1 MKKASLV
8 LLLVL
13 FAIGA
18 ALAQR
23 TVKGTITDMEGE
35 PLIGASI
42 LVKGTSTG
50 TITDFDGA
58 YSLNIPD
65 GSKMLVVSYT
75 GFNTKEV
82 EIGTASTID
91 ISLEEGITLNEA
103 VVTALGV
110 KRDKKS
116 LGYATQEV
124 DGEEVSRVKDANFI
138 NSLSGKVAGVDIKR
152 SNTLGGSSNVIIR
165 GYTSLTGNNQAL
177 FVVDGIVISNAI
189 TNTTN
194 QETGRG
200 GYDFGNAAM
209 DINPEDIESVN
220 VLKGAAATA
229 LYGSRAANGVVLI
242 STKRGAKGKGLGVTV
257 NSGYTLGTI
266 DESTFIRYQ
275 KEYGPGYSAVNG
287 FYANGGLEYF
297 DFNGDGIDED
307 VSPVYE
313 DASFGERLD
322 ANRMVGDW
330 RSFYKEWDKYEY
342 GQLFPF
348 VAGANDATYF
358 YETSKTFN
366 TSVAID
372 GGGENSQY
380 RLSYTYFDMDG
391 ILPNSNINKNTVS
404 FSGGYDLTKKLTV
417 SSSVNYVYTE
427 GTGRYGTGYDNRN
440 PNQSFRQWYQ
450 VTTDFADLEAAYLD
464 TKKNISWNPYG
475 PLDPARAQVPHYFD
489 NQFFNA
495 YENFSTDN
503 RSRIFGNIELKYE
516 LTDWLNITGRVST
529 DRYSEVQEERIAIG
543 SVDVSKYERY
553 NRSFYENNFDL
564 FASVNKDLGDKFN
577 IGGMVGT
584 NIRKS
589 LVESIRAKTNGG
601 LVSDRVYSL
610 SNSVSGIEAPVEY
623 YAPVE
628 VHGYYARASFGYDRF
643 LYLDLTGRYDISST
657 LPASDN
663 KYFYPSASL
672 SFVFS
677 ELINSNVLDFGK
689 LRLNYAEVGND
700 APPLSIFDN
709 YVAGTPY
716 NGSAVASFPSTR
728 NNANLKPES
737 TESIEAGLE
746 LSFLQRRLGLDLSLY
761 ESNTFDQ
768 IIPVT
773 VTGATGDLRR
783 YVNAGQIQNR
793 GVELSLNLGIVKSPA
808 FNWDMRVNWSTNKS
822 EVIELFGDQTNLQ
835 LASLQ
840 GGITINATV
849 GEAYGT
855 IRGTN
860 FIYDD
865 GGSPIVYPNPFGG
878 VRYRK
883 TAAPEVIGDINPD
896 WRGGVN
902 NRFSYKNLALSFL
915 IDIQKGGDFFS
926 LDTWYGYA
934 TGLYDISAGLNRDG
948 VPVRDLPGDGGGTY
962 IDGAVVQT
970 GTDENGVAISDGTP
984 NTEAFYTSDV
994 YSSLGYVYAPNA
1006 LHVYDASYVKLREL
1020 SLTYSLPKS
1029 IIDKT
1034 PFQGLD
1040 ISLIGRNL
1048 WIISKNTEYSD
1059 PESGLSAG
1067 NVQGYQ
1073 SGVYPSVK
1081 EYGFN
1086 IRVQF

>member
-1 MKKASLV
+1 MKKTSLV

-23 TVKGTITDMEGE
+23 TVKGTVTDMEGE

-50 TITDFDGA
+50 TITDFNGA
-58 YSLNIPD
+58 YSLNVPE
-65 GSKMLVVSYT
+65 GSDMLVVSYT

-82 EIGTASTID
+82 AIGTASSID
-91 ISLEEGITLNEA
+91 ISLEEGVTLNEA

-124 DGEEVSRVKDANFI
+124 GGEEVSKVKDVNFI

-165 GYTSLTGNNQAL
+165 GYTSLRNDNQAL
-177 FVVDGIVISNAI
+177 FVVDGIVISNAN
-189 TNTTN
+189 TNTAN
-194 QETGRG
+194 QKTGRG

-229 LYGSRAANGVVLI
+229 LYGSRAANGVILI
-242 STKRGAKGKGLGVTV
+242 TTKKGTKGKGLGVTV
-257 NSGYTLGTI
+257 NSGYTLGNI

-275 KEYGPGYSAVNG
+275 KEYGPGYTNFND
-287 FYANGGLEYF
+287 FYPNGGLEYF
-297 DFNGDGIDED
+297 DFDGDGVNED

-313 DASFGERLD
+313 DASFGEKFD
-322 ANRMVGDW
+322 PNRMVGDW

-348 VAGANDATYF
+348 VGAENDASYF
-358 YETSKTFN
+358 YQTSKTFN

-372 GGGENSQY
+372 GGGENSSY

-391 ILPNSNINKNTVS
+391 ILPNSNIQKNTIS
-404 FSGGYDLTKKLTV
+404 FSGGYDLTDKLTV
-417 SSSVNYVYTE
+417 SSSVNYIFTE
-427 GTGRYGTGYDNRN
+427 GIGRYGTGYDNRN

-450 VTTDFADLEAAYLD
+450 VTTDFVDLEDAYNA
-464 TKKNISWNPYG
+464 TGKNISWNPYG
-475 PLDPARAQVPHYFD
+475 SLDPARATVPHYFD
-489 NQFFNA
+489 NYYFNA

-503 RSRIFGNIELKYE
+503 RSRLFGNIQADYE
-516 LTDWLNITGRVST
+516 VTDWLSITGRITT
-529 DRYSEVQEERIAIG
+529 DRYSELQEERIAIG

-553 NRSFYENNFDL
+553 NRSFYENNYDL
-564 FASVNKDLGDKFN
+564 FAVINKDFGDKFN
-577 IGGMVGT
+577 LGAMAGANVRT
-584 NIRKS
+584 S
-589 LVESIRAKTNGG
+589 LIESIRAKTNGG
-601 LVSDRVYSL
+601 LVSPGVYSL
-610 SNSVSGIEAPVEY
+610 SNSVSSIEAPTESYV
-623 YAPVE
+623 PKE

-657 LPASDN
+657 LPVGDN

-677 ELINSNVLDFGK
+677 ELINSDVLDFGK

-700 APPLSIFDN
+700 APALSLYDN
-709 YVAGTPY
+709 YVAGTPF
-716 NGSAVASFPSTR
+716 NGNAVASFPSTQ
-728 NNANLKPES
+728 NNPFLLPER

-746 LSFLQRRLGLDLSLY
+746 LSFLKRRLGLDLSVY
-761 ESNTFDQ
+761 ESNSFDQ
-768 IIPVT
+768 IFNVT
-773 VTGATGDLRR
+773 TSAATGNLSK
-783 YVNAGQIQNR
+783 YVNAGQMQNR
-793 GVELSLNLGIVKSPA
+793 GVELALNLGIVRSTD
-808 FNWDMRVNWSTNKS
+808 FNWDMRINWATNKS

-860 FIYDD
+860 FVFDD
-865 GGSPIVYPNPFGG
+865 NGAPIVYPHWHSG

-902 NRFSYKNLALSFL
+902 NSFSYKNVALSFL

-926 LDTWYGYA
+926 LDTWYGFA
-934 TGLYDISAGLNRDG
+934 TGLYDNSVGTNKNGNPIRDT
-948 VPVRDLPGDGGGTY
+948 PDNGGGTF
-962 IDGAVVQT
+962 IDGAVVET
-970 GTDENGVAISDGTP
+970 GTDENGVPISDGTP
-984 NTEAFYTSDV
+984 NTEAFYTADV

-1020 SLTYSLPKS
+1020 SLTYTLPKS
-1029 IIDKT
+1029 VVDKT

-1059 PESGLSAG
+1059 PEAGLSAG
-1067 NVQGYQ
+1067 NIQGYQ
-1073 SGVYPSVK
+1073 SGAYPSVK

-1086 IRVQF
+1086 IRARF

>member
-1 MKKASLV
+1 MKKTSLV

-13 FAIGA
+13 FAVGA

-50 TITDFDGA
+50 TITDFNGA
-58 YSLNIPD
+58 YSLNVPD
-65 GSKMLVVSYT
+65 GSETLVVSYT

-82 EIGTASTID
+82 AIGTASTID
-91 ISLEEGITLNEA
+91 VNLEEGVTLNEA

-124 DGEEVSRVKDANFI
+124 GGEEVTKVKDVNFI

-152 SNTLGGSSNVIIR
+152 SSTMGGSANVIIR

-177 FVVDGIVISNAI
+177 FVVDGIIISNDI

-194 QETGRG
+194 QQTGRG
-200 GYDFGNAAM
+200 GFDYGNAAM

-229 LYGSRAANGVVLI
+229 LYGSRAANGVILI
-242 STKRGAKGKGLGVTV
+242 TTKKGTKGKGLGITV
-257 NSGYTLGTI
+257 NSGLTLGTI
-266 DESTFIRYQ
+266 DKTTFPRYQ
-275 KEYGPGYSAVNG
+275 DEYGPGYGA
-287 FYANGGLEYF
+287 FYGGDDGYREYF
-297 DFNGDGIDED
+297 DFDGDGTPEEI
-307 VSPVYE
+307 SAVYE
-313 DASFGERLD
+313 DASYGLALD
-322 ANRMVGDW
+322 PNLMLGDW
-330 RSFYKEWDKYEY
+330 RSFYRDWDKYEY

-348 VAGANDATYF
+348 VAAENDASTF
-358 YETSKTFN
+358 YETSKAFN
-366 TSVAID
+366 TSIAID
-372 GGGENSQY
+372 GGGEKSAY
-380 RLSYTYFDMDG
+380 RLSYTYFDLDG
-391 ILPNSNINKNTVS
+391 ILPNSNITRNTIN
-404 FSGGYDLTKKLTV
+404 FSGGYDLADNLKV
-417 SSSVNYVYTE
+417 SSTVNYISTE
-427 GTGRYGTGYDNRN
+427 GLGRYGTGYDNRN

-450 VTTDFADLEAAYLD
+450 VTTDMRDQEDAYFD
-464 TKKNISWNPYG
+464 TRKNISWNPYG
-475 PLDPARAQVPHYFD
+475 SLNPATATQPHYFD
-489 NQFFNA
+489 NYYFNR
-495 YENFSTDN
+495 YENYNNDT
-503 RSRIFGNIELKYE
+503 RSRIFGNIQLDYA
-516 LTDWLNITGRVST
+516 LTDWLNITGRITT
-529 DRYSEVQEERIAIG
+529 DRYSELQEERIAIG
-543 SVDVSKYERY
+543 SVDVPEYERY
-553 NRSFYENNFDL
+553 NRSFYENNYDL
-564 FASVNKDLGDKFN
+564 FANIDKDFGDKFSLGAMAG
-577 IGGMVGT
+577 I

-589 LVESIRAKTNGG
+589 LVETIRASTNGG
-601 LVSDRVYSL
+601 LVSDRVYAL
-610 SNSVSGIEAPVEY
+610 ANSVSPIEAPTETY
-623 YAPVE
+623 QQRE

-657 LPASDN
+657 LPEGDN

-700 APPLSIFDN
+700 APVYSIFDIFDAQTPFN
-709 YVAGTPY
+709 GTP
-716 NGSAVASFPSTR
+716 VASFNPRKR
-728 NNANLKPES
+728 NPQLKPEN

-746 LSFLQRRLGLDLSLY
+746 LSFLKRRLGMDISVY

-773 VTGATGDLRR
+773 VTAATGDLSRF
-783 YVNAGQIQNR
+783 VNAGQIQNR
-793 GVELSLNLGIVKSPA
+793 GVELSLNLGIIRSQD
-808 FNWDMRVNWSTNKS
+808 FNWDMRINWAANRS

-835 LASLQ
+835 LASVQ
-840 GGITINATV
+840 GGVTINATV

-855 IRGTN
+855 IRGVN

-865 GGSPIVYPNPFGG
+865 NGNKIVYPHPYGG

-883 TAAPEVIGDINPD
+883 TASPEVIGDINPD
-896 WRGGVN
+896 WRGGIN
-902 NRFSYKNLALSFL
+902 NSFNYKNLSLSFL

-926 LDTWYGYA
+926 LDTWYGFA
-934 TGLYDISAGLNRDG
+934 TGIYENSAGLNRNG
-948 VPVRDLPGDGGGTY
+948 VPVRTNPADGGG
-962 IDGAVVQT
+962 IFVDGAVVQT

-984 NTEAFYTSDV
+984 NTEAFYAEDV
-994 YSSLGYVYAPNA
+994 YSSFGYVIAPQA
-1006 LHVYDASYVKLREL
+1006 MHVYDASFVKLREL
-1020 SLTYSLPKS
+1020 SLTYSLPKT
-1029 IIDKT
+1029 IVDKT

-1048 WIISKNTEYSD
+1048 WIISKNSEYSD
-1059 PESGLSAG
+1059 PEANLSAG

-1073 SGVYPSVK
+1073 SGAYPAVK

-1086 IRVQF
+1086 IRARF